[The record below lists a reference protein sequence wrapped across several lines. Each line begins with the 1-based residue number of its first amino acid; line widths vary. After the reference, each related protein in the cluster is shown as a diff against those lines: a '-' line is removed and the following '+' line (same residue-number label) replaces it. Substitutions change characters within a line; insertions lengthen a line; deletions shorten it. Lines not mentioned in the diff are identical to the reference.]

1 MKLKYEMKM
10 MIVYIYLIIFR
21 YYTLIV
27 MPTTFSTLISIEASW
42 GYEETPFEV
51 NFVLTFLIVG
61 SISELQVSEVMP
73 IQLLESL
80 RASIINLCSVSNS
93 LISKGSRTRVNPSPH
108 DSIFYCYPKI
118 PFLTLALIG

>member
-1 MKLKYEMKM
+1 
-10 MIVYIYLIIFR
+10 
-21 YYTLIV
+21 

-42 GYEETPFEV
+42 EYEETPFEV

-108 DSIFYCYPKI
+108 DSIFDCYPKI

>member
-10 MIVYIYLIIFR
+10 MIVYIYLLIFR

-42 GYEETPFEV
+42 GYEETP
-51 NFVLTFLIVG
+51 FVLTFLIVG

-108 DSIFYCYPKI
+108 DSIFDSYPKI
-118 PFLTLALIG
+118 QFLTLALIG

>member
-42 GYEETPFEV
+42 EYEETPFEV

-108 DSIFYCYPKI
+108 DSIFDCYPKI